1 MNKRHVLLLTAV
13 LGMAS
18 PFALA
23 QADAQNAA
31 SIVRN
36 ATKDPNLT
44 NALITMNIGGYVG
57 PLSTLLAGLAKSAGY
72 EIVFDFNPDAL
83 PLINGDI
90 VLGGASSA
98 ITSINQTGK
107 GTTTPSNT
115 FIPYATPTGKPTEL
129 NAKPVVYNFIN
140 KPFNEVW
147 PLLAEIHDLRYEVIK
162 LGTGSIIKVS
172 QKPKQLAIGLT
183 YITAQEALDKAEK
196 FFGVAR
202 YRDITSVEGGVSVT
216 NRVFE
221 GYRLPDDVK
230 ILADATNN
238 RLIIGATNEFA
249 SRIDSFI
256 STIDIP
262 APVKPA
268 TPAAIATQQV
278 IYKVAGSVDTALK
291 VLSDQF
297 PNLKVTPVGNTSQLI
312 LTGEPNILTSAREL
326 LSKIDVAAEKPATAS
341 EAQVQRVYRVRGIQK
356 EAQDFLTA
364 QFPTL
369 RVTPVGTTGQLV
381 LNGPVST
388 VTAALE
394 LLGEVDRTPAVAT
407 NASVQRVFQL
417 VNASAEEVKATL
429 EGTLQ
434 KEVTTTALR
443 GTGTTLLDVNGNPI
457 SALVPPSQQASADAQ
472 GLKTTDLSGTTPT
485 TAPDM
490 PNIIA
495 DKRTNTI
502 IVRGTP
508 LQVDQVAELIPQLDK
523 VVPQIN
529 VQVRIQELTDS
540 ATRSLGLNANL
551 NFGGF
556 SIGTSSGNGLAAT
569 FDPTKTLMGFNIF
582 PTLTALE
589 TQNLARRVY
598 DGNVTMQSGQRALGG
613 TSQTENASS
622 TAAASVKS
630 GGSLEINIPSQAANI
645 PSIQKTIDYGV
656 ILDFFS
662 PQVAPDGT
670 ITVRV
675 RGKVNTPPTNITA
688 NNIPYVL
695 NFQNSE
701 AQSLVSFKSGET
713 LLLAGLMGNTAAN
726 GSTGIPYLS
735 KFGIGGTTTKDSK
748 FSQLLVII
756 TGTIVK

>member
-13 LGMAS
+13 LGMAAL
-18 PFALA
+18 PVLA
-23 QADAQNAA
+23 QSSAPTDAQL
-31 SIVRN
+31 R
-36 ATKDPNLT
+36 TDR
-44 NALITMNIGGYVG
+44 ITVETGTYTG
-57 PLSTLLAGLAKSAGY
+57 PLSSLLAAIAKTAGY
-72 EIVFDFNPDAL
+72 G
-83 PLINGDI
+83 LILDTD
-90 VLGGASSA
+90 VDLQ
-98 ITSINQTGK
+98 QTPA
-107 GTTTPSNT
+107 TTPTSGA
-115 FIPYATPTGKPTEL
+115 ATPAPTGR
-129 NAKPVVYNFIN
+129 PVVYSFKD

-147 PLLAEIHDLRYEVIK
+147 PLLMDVYGLSYEVIQVGGQPVLRVGNAPIQRIVTLKNADATEVTNQVK
-162 LGTGSIIKVS
+162 L
-172 QKPKQLAIGLT
+172 
-183 YITAQEALDKAEK
+183 
-196 FFGVAR
+196 FFGTPTYTETPQKDAQGNV
-202 YRDITSVEGGVSVT
+202 IGVT
-216 NRVFE
+216 RT
-221 GYRLPDDVK
+221 LADVK
-230 ILADATNN
+230 IDSATLRVVPDVRSNSVIV
-238 RLIIGATNEFA
+238 RGTNKEVSEV
-249 SRIDSFI
+249 SRILAQLDQ
-256 STIDIP
+256 P
-262 APVKPA
+262 GK
-268 TPAAIATQQV
+268 TPT
-278 IYKVAGSVDTALK
+278 TA
-291 VLSDQF
+291 
-297 PNLKVTPVGNTSQLI
+297 VTPVSVESQTVQSVYSVKGKQGDI
-312 LTGEPNILTSAREL
+312 VAL
-326 LSKIDVAAEKPATAS
+326 LAAQYPGLKI
-341 EAQVQRVYRVRGIQK
+341 
-356 EAQDFLTA
+356 
-364 QFPTL
+364 
-369 RVTPVGTTGQLV
+369 TPVGQTGQLV
-381 LNGPVST
+381 ITGPQNQLTAATTLLGQVDKPVI
-388 VTAALE
+388 VTATAP
-394 LLGEVDRTPAVAT
+394 TT
-407 NASVQRVFQL
+407 VQRVFQL

-434 KEVTTTALR
+434 KEVTSTAQR

-556 SIGTSSGNGLAAT
+556 SIGTSSGTGLAAT

-675 RGKVNTPPTNITA
+675 RGKVNTPPANITA

-713 LLLAGLMGNTAAN
+713 LLLAGLMGNTATN

>member
-1 MNKRHVLLLTAV
+1 MK
-13 LGMAS
+13 GK
-18 PFALA
+18 
-23 QADAQNAA
+23 Q
-31 SIVRN
+31 
-36 ATKDPNLT
+36 
-44 NALITMNIGGYVG
+44 
-57 PLSTLLAGLAKSAGY
+57 
-72 EIVFDFNPDAL
+72 
-83 PLINGDI
+83 GDI
-90 VLGGASSA
+90 VA
-98 ITSINQTGK
+98 
-107 GTTTPSNT
+107 
-115 FIPYATPTGKPTEL
+115 
-129 NAKPVVYNFIN
+129 
-140 KPFNEVW
+140 
-147 PLLAEIHDLRYEVIK
+147 LLA
-162 LGTGSIIKVS
+162 
-172 QKPKQLAIGLT
+172 
-183 YITAQEALDKAEK
+183 AQYPSL
-196 FFGVAR
+196 
-202 YRDITSVEGGVSVT
+202 
-216 NRVFE
+216 
-221 GYRLPDDVK
+221 K
-230 ILADATNN
+230 I
-238 RLIIGATNEFA
+238 
-249 SRIDSFI
+249 
-256 STIDIP
+256 
-262 APVKPA
+262 
-268 TPAAIATQQV
+268 
-278 IYKVAGSVDTALK
+278 
-291 VLSDQF
+291 
-297 PNLKVTPVGNTSQLI
+297 TPVGQ
-312 LTGEPNILTSAREL
+312 
-326 LSKIDVAAEKPATAS
+326 
-341 EAQVQRVYRVRGIQK
+341 
-356 EAQDFLTA
+356 
-364 QFPTL
+364 
-369 RVTPVGTTGQLV
+369 TGQLV
-381 LNGPVST
+381 ITGPQNQL
-388 VTAALE
+388 TAATA
-394 LLGEVDRTPAVAT
+394 LLAQVDKPTPVAEAAPT
-407 NASVQRVFQL
+407 TVQRVFQL

-434 KEVTTTALR
+434 KEVTSTAQR

-508 LQVDQVAELIPQLDK
+508 VQVDQVAELIPQLDK

>member
-18 PFALA
+18 SSTLA
-23 QADAQNAA
+23 QSTTAAPPTDAVVKGAA
-31 SIVRN
+31 
-36 ATKDPNLT
+36 KDTTLSS
-44 NALITMNIGGYVG
+44 ALVTVNTGVFRG
-57 PLSTLLAGLAKSAGY
+57 PLSVLLSALAKSAGY
-72 EIVFDFNPDAL
+72 DTVYDFNVDAL
-83 PLINGDI
+83 PLIDGSG
-90 VLGGASSA
+90 VPSSA
-98 ITSINQTGK
+98 S
-107 GTTTPSNT
+107 GTTSTSYST
-115 FIPYATPTGKPTEL
+115 ATGKPQEL
-129 NAKPVVYNFIN
+129 GAKPIAYSVVNR
-140 KPFNEVW
+140 PFNEVW
-147 PLLAEIHDLRYEVIK
+147 PLLMDIYELRYEVIQLGSGQILRISQRPSQASIVLK
-162 LGTGSIIKVS
+162 KARAVDAVARAKEFLGTQIVDKDGILQGYAFDSKTM
-172 QKPKQLAIGLT
+172 KAIP
-183 YITAQEALDKAEK
+183 
-196 FFGVAR
+196 
-202 YRDITSVEGGVSVT
+202 DIAA
-216 NRVFE
+216 NRVIVGGTAE
-221 GYRLPDDVK
+221 EVKK
-230 ILADATNN
+230 ILAFLEEIDRET
-238 RLIIGATNEFA
+238 GASNEA
-249 SRIDSFI
+249 L
-256 STIDIP
+256 P
-262 APVKPA
+262 QV
-268 TPAAIATQQV
+268 QV
-278 IYKVAGSVDTALK
+278 IYTANGKAADLQT
-291 VLSDQF
+291 LLRAEYR
-297 PNLKVTPVGNTSQLI
+297 NVTVNALPGTNQLVI
-312 LTGEPNILTSAREL
+312 SGPQDAVTSAQAL
-326 LSKIDVAAEKPATAS
+326 LSKVDPGTEVN
-341 EAQVQRVYRVRGIQK
+341 AQARPTVQRVYKVLGN
-356 EAQDFLTA
+356 QDEMLKFLGD
-364 QFPTL
+364 QFPT
-369 RVTPVGTTGQLV
+369 VKVVPVGKSGQLV
-381 LNGPVST
+381 LNGET
-388 VTAALE
+388 QQVTAALT
-394 LLGEVDRTPAVAT
+394 LLGQVDISAAPTAT
-407 NASVQRVFQL
+407 TVQKVFQL

-434 KEVTTTALR
+434 KEVTSTAQR

-508 LQVDQVAELIPQLDK
+508 VQVDQVAELIPQLDK

>member
-13 LGMAS
+13 LGMAAL
-18 PFALA
+18 PVLA
-23 QADAQNAA
+23 QSSAPTDAQL
-31 SIVRN
+31 R
-36 ATKDPNLT
+36 TDK
-44 NALITMNIGGYVG
+44 ITVETGTYTG
-57 PLSTLLAGLAKSAGY
+57 PLSSLLAAIAKTAGY
-72 EIVFDFNPDAL
+72 G
-83 PLINGDI
+83 LILDTD
-90 VLGGASSA
+90 VDLQ
-98 ITSINQTGK
+98 QTPA
-107 GTTTPSNT
+107 TTPTSGA
-115 FIPYATPTGKPTEL
+115 ATPAPTGR
-129 NAKPVVYNFIN
+129 PVVYSFKD

-147 PLLAEIHDLRYEVIK
+147 PLLMDVYGLSYEVIQVGGQPVLRVGNAPIQRIVNLK
-162 LGTGSIIKVS
+162 NADAKTVVEQVSRLFGEPIVQDNPQRDASGNVVGFNKQIVGYKFNSPSLKIVGDDKTNSIVVIGTNKEVIDVINAIQNVDVQERTVSGSKTYIANKDTASVVKFIESTAPDIKVTTFSGTNKIFLEGPEKRLSYIDGLLNQFDLAEIATKENDPSLIQTVRIVYTAKSGAANANNLTAVLSS
-172 QKPKQLAIGLT
+172 QFPRVRFTPLAG
-183 YITAQEALDKAEK
+183 TANIILNGTQSDIKEAQSL
-196 FFGVAR
+196 
-202 YRDITSVEGGVSVT
+202 
-216 NRVFE
+216 
-221 GYRLPDDVK
+221 
-230 ILADATNN
+230 LAQ
-238 RLIIGATNEFA
+238 
-249 SRIDSFI
+249 
-256 STIDIP
+256 IDI
-262 APVKPA
+262 A
-268 TPAAIATQQV
+268 
-278 IYKVAGSVDTALK
+278 
-291 VLSDQF
+291 
-297 PNLKVTPVGNTSQLI
+297 
-312 LTGEPNILTSAREL
+312 
-326 LSKIDVAAEKPATAS
+326 PATA
-341 EAQVQRVYRVRGIQK
+341 
-356 EAQDFLTA
+356 
-364 QFPTL
+364 PT
-369 RVTPVGTTGQLV
+369 T
-381 LNGPVST
+381 
-388 VTAALE
+388 
-394 LLGEVDRTPAVAT
+394 
-407 NASVQRVFQL
+407 VQRVFQL

-434 KEVTTTALR
+434 KEVTSTAQR

-556 SIGTSSGNGLAAT
+556 SIGTSSGTGLAAT

-675 RGKVNTPPTNITA
+675 RGKVNTPPANITA